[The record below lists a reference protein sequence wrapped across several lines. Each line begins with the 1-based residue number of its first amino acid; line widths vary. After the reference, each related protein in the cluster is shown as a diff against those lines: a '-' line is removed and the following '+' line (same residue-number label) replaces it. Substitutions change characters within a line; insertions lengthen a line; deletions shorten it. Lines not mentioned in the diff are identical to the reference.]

1 MSNLITSSHDAP
13 PSDPRTFTIIGASFE
28 VHNVRGPGFNENV
41 YRDCCAIEF
50 AARDIPFIMEAPFP
64 LTYKGHRIG
73 GNYRADFLCYDEVIV
88 EIKATS
94 TPNTALEY
102 AQMLSYLAASGK
114 KVGLL
119 LNFGGPRLTYKRF
132 AMSETPRDP
141 QIE

>member
-1 MSNLITSSHDAP
+1 MSNPIT
-13 PSDPRTFTIIGASFE
+13 PSDEEPTTDRRTFAIIGASFE

-50 AARDIPFIMEAPFP
+50 ATRGIPFIMKAPFP
-64 LTYKGHRIG
+64 LSYKGHRIG

-94 TPNTALEY
+94 VPNTALEH
-102 AQMLSYLAASGK
+102 AQMLNYLAASGK
-114 KVGLL
+114 KIGLL

-132 AMSETPRDP
+132 AMSEPPRDP
-141 QIE
+141 PIE